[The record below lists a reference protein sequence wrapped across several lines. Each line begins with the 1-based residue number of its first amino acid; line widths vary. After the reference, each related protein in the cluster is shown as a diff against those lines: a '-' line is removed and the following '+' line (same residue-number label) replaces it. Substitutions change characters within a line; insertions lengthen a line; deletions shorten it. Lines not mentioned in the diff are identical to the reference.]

1 MADKKDPFESLLP
14 RAIEA
19 LQSIQNSLSVLA
31 DVQLAAEFTPDHE
44 SRTRVYRLF
53 DAAKKRDSDAAD
65 AIQALRERIDIP
77 ITDEKNTELRL
88 QLKEAMDHRSETMNA
103 IADLSKLF
111 PAQSRLHRLD
121 RPQEKR

>member
-1 MADKKDPFESLLP
+1 MADKKDPLESLLP
-14 RAIEA
+14 KALEA

-53 DAAKKRDSDAAD
+53 DEAKKRDSDAAD
-65 AIQALRERIDIP
+65 AIQALRERSEKLSS
-77 ITDEKNTELRL
+77 DESTEPR
-88 QLKEAMDHRSETMNA
+88 QHLKEAMDHRRETQDA

-111 PAQSRLHRLD
+111 PAQSRLHRLN
-121 RPQEKR
+121 RPQETR

>member
-1 MADKKDPFESLLP
+1 MADKKDPLESLLP
-14 RAIEA
+14 KALEA

-53 DAAKKRDSDAAD
+53 DEAKKRDSDAAD
-65 AIQALRERIDIP
+65 AIQALRERSEKLSS
-77 ITDEKNTELRL
+77 DESTEPR
-88 QLKEAMDHRSETMNA
+88 QHLKEAMDHRRETLDA

-111 PAQSRLHRLD
+111 PAQSRLHRLN
-121 RPQEKR
+121 RPQETR